1 MNSIAE
7 GYGTAN
13 PDPFGLYAFATTTM
27 LFSLYNARAEG
38 ITNSNLVRFDGFYVS
53 NILLVLTINLQIIGM
68 ALATGGLGQVL
79 AGVWAVGTFRTSL
92 TWCSE
97 LMGTIILFSLR
108 KM

>member
-1 MNSIAE
+1 MNSVAE

-38 ITNSNLVRFDGFYVS
+38 ITNSNLVHFDDFHVS
-53 NILLVLTINLQIIGM
+53 NILLVLTTNLQVVGM

-79 AGVWAVGTFRTSL
+79 AGAWAVGTFGTWP
-92 TWCSE
+92 TWCSN
-97 LMGTIILFSLR
+97 
-108 KM
+108 